1 MRRETRGGTAR
12 WHDQVIG
19 SLWTGT
25 TCTYPTRSS
34 KNSSCKGDLGTLKGS
49 FIQRFGGTSMGQ
61 NCVSLMRGV
70 L

>member
-19 SLWTGT
+19 SLRTGT

-34 KNSSCKGDLGTLKGS
+34 KNSSCKGDLGTLKES
-49 FIQRFGGTSMGQ
+49 FIQRFGGIY
-61 NCVSLMRGV
+61 
-70 L
+70 